1 MSERVSRSMPFFN
14 SCFGE
19 HFYPPLVAYIL
30 ARNAYN
36 EVIWLVLDMME
47 CSQRSIEIRL
57 QRWAKGISNE
67 SRMVGAYTK

>member
-1 MSERVSRSMPFFN
+1 MRELAEACRFFIP
-14 SCFGE
+14 CFGE